1 MTLHMLFGCAQLEN
15 CLALLTANDTLMVI
29 DYSALKP
36 LKAAS
41 AKLPCDLVVLGEASS
56 ELRSHKGLAL
66 IDTVGWLELICQHP
80 HSMSWF

>member
-29 DYSALKP
+29 DYSALEA
-36 LKAAS
+36 LKACPAT
-41 AKLPCDLVVLGEASS
+41 LPCDLVVLEEASS
-56 ELRSHKGLAL
+56 ELLSHKGLAL
-66 IDTVGWLELICQHP
+66 IDTAGWLELVCQYP